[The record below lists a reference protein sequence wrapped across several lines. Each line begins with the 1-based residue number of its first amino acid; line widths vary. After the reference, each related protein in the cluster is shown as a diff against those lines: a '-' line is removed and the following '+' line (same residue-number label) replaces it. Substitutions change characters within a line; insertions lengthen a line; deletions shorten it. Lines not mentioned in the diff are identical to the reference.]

1 MMFGPDKSAST
12 DGQWFEGQEPLDVDT
27 VAGTGSELVL
37 HAKDLVMIGLGL
49 LMIVL
54 VVTCCG
60 MRSRRG
66 HKYQRVVM
74 DSETEIENLRV

>member
-1 MMFGPDKSAST
+1 MMFGRDQSAST
-12 DGQWFEGQEPLDVDT
+12 DGQWFEGDEPVDMDT
-27 VAGTGSELVL
+27 VSGTGSEVVL
-37 HAKDLVMIGLGL
+37 HAKDLVLIGLVL

-54 VVTCCG
+54 MVTCCA
-60 MRSRRG
+60 MRSRGG